1 MILSRIG
8 HFPHGT
14 AGVDSEMN
22 EHEGRRLRSRGRP
35 AGAVRGPM
43 TFTWQEPENRPTFTN
58 PAYYVH
64 QQPV

>member
-22 EHEGRRLRSRGRP
+22 EDEGRRLRSRGRP
-35 AGAVRGPM
+35 AGAVRGLM
-43 TFTWQEPENRPTFTN
+43 TFTL
-58 PAYYVH
+58 AAVAGG
-64 QQPV
+64 

>member
-22 EHEGRRLRSRGRP
+22 SMK
-35 AGAVRGPM
+35 AGVCALAADPL
-43 TFTWQEPENRPTFTN
+43 FT
-58 PAYYVH
+58 
-64 QQPV
+64 